1 MWNVSSKKVIDRVWR
16 KTSFHCKGK
25 PFFKNAHSNS
35 QKLVKSLRVNHFDST
50 TSRFRTQIWKIRLD
64 EEMGICSSKGPN
76 GPIWT
81 TCPHCETRVL
91 TRVITE
97 TYGCT
102 IKCFCCIP
110 YYCTGD
116 GKTALHTC
124 PKCNYVIARYT
135 QEWWL
140 NQYVLWRIKYI
151 NSNKIKHLWWIK

>member
-1 MWNVSSKKVIDRVWR
+1 MEQLFRKKLWNGGGKKVIDRVWR
-16 KTSFHCKGK
+16 KISFDCKSN

-50 TSRFRTQIWKIRLD
+50 TSRFRTSQIWKIRL
-64 EEMGICSSKGPN
+64 EMGICSSKGPN
-76 GPIWT
+76 EPIWT

-91 TRVITE
+91 TRIITE

-102 IKCFCCIP
+102 IKFWFCCIP

-124 PKCNYVIARYT
+124 PKCNYAIRRYT
-135 QEWWL
+135 MM
-140 NQYVLWRIKYI
+140 NQWESLWRIKYI
-151 NSNKIKHLWWIK
+151 YNFS